1 MRFRSIS
8 LTAIA
13 LIAALC
19 GHVAAEQSGDMLR
32 KGLELRVDG
41 RPEKAVEAF
50 SAVLAEDPWNSEA
63 LVQMGASL
71 EDLKRWDRAA
81 EAYKKALEI
90 DPDNWV
96 ALRNLQQLKAARD
109 VRKPLPT
116 PPGTKEDLMTSGLAA
131 VEEGDYDRGAR
142 IFQLCRGL
150 LPNDPKPLFYRA
162 FCLER
167 AGKNNESTELY
178 NQIVESFPNYA
189 PAWVNLI
196 VSLLSSGDR
205 DKAARRLRTALKILP
220 NDRRIRSLERLT
232 AKEERTVL
240 SSRMGNGP

>member
-1 MRFRSIS
+1 MRFRVIS
-8 LTAIA
+8 LTSIA
-13 LIAALC
+13 LIAALG
-19 GHVAAEQSGDMLR
+19 GHVSAEQGGDMLR
-32 KGLELRVDG
+32 KGLELRVDC

-96 ALRNLQQLKAARD
+96 ALRNLQQLKASRD

-116 PPGTKEDLMTSGLAA
+116 PAGTKEDLLTSGLAA
-131 VEEGDYDRGAR
+131 VEEGDFDRGAR

-150 LPNDPKPLFYRA
+150 LPNDPRPLFYRA
-162 FCLER
+162 FCMER
-167 AGKNNESTELY
+167 AGRTGEAAELY

-196 VSLLSSGDR
+196 IALLSSGDR
-205 DKAARRLRTALKILP
+205 HGAARRARTALKILP
-220 NDRRIRSLERLT
+220 NNRRIRSLERLT
-232 AKEERTVL
+232 GKEERTLL
-240 SSRMGNGP
+240 SSRMSSGP